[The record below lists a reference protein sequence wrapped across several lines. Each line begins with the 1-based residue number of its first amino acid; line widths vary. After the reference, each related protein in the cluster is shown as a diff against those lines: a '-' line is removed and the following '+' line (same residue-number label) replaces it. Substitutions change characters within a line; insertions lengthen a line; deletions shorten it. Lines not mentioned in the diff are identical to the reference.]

1 MKLGKLLCVLAVI
14 VLIGSESFARAETQD
29 GQVIDLDEV
38 PKSKQDNPKIE
49 SVLVQLHDVFTK
61 DRGNMASF
69 SRKHGMTIHSEIVW
83 EGQGYT
89 VWYESVRVI
98 FDFEDYSE
106 ENIEGLE
113 SLGIKVE
120 TSDGNLVQALVPV
133 FQLQSV
139 SKLPF
144 VKYVR
149 RVHSAAQEDHILDL
163 DRNIIDVDFE
173 KSIFNPKYEHKLKK
187 IIDDK
192 IKAGKNE
199 EEIQLIIEMDVF
211 SENYIDSLKEQ
222 GVIVEKTYRNLV
234 QVKVK
239 VEDVEKL
246 VKNDFI
252 KRIKTPTVAYP
263 DVVSEGVEV
272 IGADTLHA
280 LSITGEGV
288 KVAVLDGGFLG
299 YDALRGTELPAS
311 LVTQS
316 FHVGGIEAG
325 GSHGTACA
333 EIVHDVAPSAS
344 LYLVNFDSSIGFYQA
359 MDWLI
364 DQDVDVISFSI
375 SFFNAGPGD
384 GTGGICDKVNEAAD
398 SGILFVKSAG
408 NYAERHYEGSFV
420 DNNVNYWHDFETG
433 VEAIPIYAYVG
444 ETVNL
449 YLSWSASWPTYEDY
463 DLYLSN
469 SSDDVAWSLNPQGS
483 SGLNPVESI
492 SYDVVTEGWHY
503 VWVYDYS
510 TSASWELELFSTTH
524 YFSNYR
530 VPSSSIAIPSDA
542 IGAFTV
548 GATDWFDDSLESF
561 SSRGPTNDGRIKPD
575 VTAPDGVSNS
585 VINPFYGTS
594 ASTPHTAGAAALL
607 LQTV

>member
-1 MKLGKLLCVLAVI
+1 LAVI
-14 VLIGSESFARAETQD
+14 VLIGSESFAGAETQD
-29 GQVIDLDEV
+29 DQVIDLDEV
-38 PKSKQDNPKIE
+38 PNVKQVNPKIE
-49 SVLVQLHDVFTK
+49 SVLVQLHSARVL
-61 DRGNMASF
+61 GNMAFF
-69 SRKHGMTIHSEIVW
+69 SRKHGITIHSEIVW

-98 FDFEDYSE
+98 LDFEDYSE
-106 ENIEGLE
+106 ENIEYIE
-113 SLGIKVE
+113 SLGVKVE

-133 FQLQSV
+133 FQLHSV

-144 VKYVR
+144 IKYVR
-149 RVHSAAQEDHILDL
+149 RVHSAAQEDHVVDL

-173 KSIFNPKYEHKLKK
+173 KSVFNPKYEHKLKK
-187 IIDDK
+187 VIDDK

-272 IGADTLHA
+272 IGADTLHG

-288 KVAVLDGGFLG
+288 KVAILDGGFLG
-299 YDALRGTELPAS
+299 YGALLGTELPS
-311 LVTQS
+311 NVVTQS

-344 LYLVNFDSSIGFYQA
+344 LYLVNFDSLGFYQA
-359 MDWLI
+359 MNWLI
-364 DQDVDVISFSI
+364 AQDVDVISFSM

-408 NYAERHYEGSFV
+408 NYAERHYEGPFV

-444 ETVNL
+444 DTVNL
-449 YLSWSASWPTYEDY
+449 CFVDY
-463 DLYLSN
+463 
-469 SSDDVAWSLNPQGS
+469 P
-483 SGLNPVESI
+483 
-492 SYDVVTEGWHY
+492 
-503 VWVYDYS
+503 
-510 TSASWELELFSTTH
+510 
-524 YFSNYR
+524 
-530 VPSSSIAIPSDA
+530 
-542 IGAFTV
+542 
-548 GATDWFDDSLESF
+548 
-561 SSRGPTNDGRIKPD
+561 
-575 VTAPDGVSNS
+575 
-585 VINPFYGTS
+585 
-594 ASTPHTAGAAALL
+594 
-607 LQTV
+607 